1 MAGYQKIYTTVFN
14 AVTQALEELEKQ
26 NLGAAKECLL
36 SAQLMAGGSICKA
49 PGRRRCETAASPF
62 RFAHRA
68 NRARRLYRWA
78 LFFQNA
84 RQCLASARSLSCS
97 AVMA

>member
-36 SAQLMAGGSICKA
+36 SAQLMAGGIY
-49 PGRRRCETAASPF
+49 
-62 RFAHRA
+62 
-68 NRARRLYRWA
+68 L
-78 LFFQNA
+78 Q
-84 RQCLASARSLSCS
+84 SAG
-97 AVMA
+97 AVEM